1 MQENN
6 PPSGELFDGEL
17 MPSQV
22 KVPAPQAIPPLS
34 SVTTKT
40 PNPSPF
46 STDDIM
52 SLVSLNETTESG
64 GELAPPKT
72 EGEAIAAVEA
82 SATQL
87 PLYKKPSF
95 KTLLIGGGI
104 SVIVAGL
111 GQVVFGGSGT
121 PSQPAVTTATEPKT
135 EVSKADFKPDPNFGV
150 VVAKLAMS
158 EQRKTIEA
166 AAKQQQDALAKENA
180 ATITTG
186 TAAPKTDLPPAN
198 GQPQMVTN
206 TQPEPEVPYQAPAPQ
221 PASVSAPIA
230 ANPQPVAKPADRIEA
245 PKPVAKTETRTPVL
259 VKTEIPK
266 LAAKNAPNTTP
277 PLGAVGQ
284 VAKPVKPK
292 YSWET
297 ASQNGIYG
305 WSNREGAA
313 ANDKGQAGTS
323 NTVAISRSDSTRG
336 KIIAGQQVAA
346 QMLTPIQIL
355 EGQNHQPIILR
366 LSQAIIDTDGRVAI
380 GAGTQIMAE
389 AIVHG
394 NGMVEIG
401 TAVANGQELPAGTF
415 TIQGTNREPLLAQVK
430 RFGEGE
436 VLQRDLL
443 SFIGGALQGIGD
455 EVTQPQTQT
464 VLGVGG
470 IIQNSNPQ
478 NNIAG
483 AILKGGFTPV
493 NQQWLARNQQ
503 AIAKI
508 NSKSSIWF
516 LPTTTRIN
524 LIVMK
529 QF

>member
-1 MQENN
+1 MQDNTPN
-6 PPSGELFDGEL
+6 PSGELFDGESI
-17 MPSQV
+17 PS
-22 KVPAPQAIPPLS
+22 KITAPAPQNIPPLS
-34 SVTTKT
+34 SATAK
-40 PNPSPF
+40 PPDLSPF

-52 SLVSLNETTESG
+52 SLVSLKEATASDLDSAVTKTES
-64 GELAPPKT
+64 ET
-72 EGEAIAAVEA
+72 IAEVET
-82 SATQL
+82 SVTKL
-87 PLYKKPSF
+87 PIYKRPSF
-95 KTLLIGGGI
+95 KTLLIGGGL
-104 SVIVAGL
+104 SVAVASI
-111 GQVVFGGSGT
+111 GQIMFGGSST
-121 PSQPAVTTATEPKT
+121 PTQPAVATTTATKT
-135 EVSKADFKPDPNFGV
+135 QVPTADFKPDPNFGV
-150 VVAKLAMS
+150 VAAKLAMG

-166 AAKQQQDALAKENA
+166 AAAQQQKDALAKENA
-180 ATITTG
+180 GTATTPG
-186 TAAPKTDLPPAN
+186 TAAAKTDLPAAN
-198 GQPQMVTN
+198 GQPRIVTN
-206 TQPEPEVPYQAPAPQ
+206 SQPEPEIPYQPPAPQ
-221 PASVSAPIA
+221 PTPVPIA
-230 ANPQPVAKPADRIEA
+230 ASPQPVE
-245 PKPVAKTETRTPVL
+245 KPVAKIETPKPIVKTAARLPVL

-266 LAAKNAPNTTP
+266 PIAKTLNTSGGLAAISP
-277 PLGAVGQ
+277 
-284 VAKPVKPK
+284 KPK
-292 YSWET
+292 SPKHTWET

-313 ANDKGQAGTS
+313 APNDLGRANTS
-323 NTVAISRSDSTRG
+323 NTVAINRADSTRG

-355 EGQNHQPIILR
+355 EGQNRQPIILR
-366 LSQAIIDTDGRVAI
+366 LSQAIIDTDGRVSI

-389 AIVHG
+389 AIVHS

-401 TAVANGQELPAGTF
+401 AAVADGRELPAGTF
-415 TIQGTNREPLLAQVK
+415 AIQGTNREPLLAQVK

-443 SFIGGALQGIGD
+443 AFLGGALQGIGD

-470 IIQNSNPQ
+470 VIQNSNPQ

-483 AILKGGFTPV
+483 AILKGGLTPV

-516 LPTTTRIN
+516 LPTTTRLN

>member
-22 KVPAPQAIPPLS
+22 KVPAPQTIPPLS
-34 SVTTKT
+34 SVTTTT

-52 SLVSLNETTESG
+52 SLVSLNGATVSG
-64 GELAPPKT
+64 GDLAPPQT

-82 SATQL
+82 SATNL
-87 PLYKKPSF
+87 PPYKRPSF

-111 GQVVFGGSGT
+111 GQVMFGGTGT
-121 PSQPAVTTATEPKT
+121 PTQPAVATTTETKT
-135 EVSKADFKPDPNFGV
+135 EVPKADFKPDPNFGV
-150 VVAKLAMS
+150 VAAKLAMS

-166 AAKQQQDALAKENA
+166 AAAQQQKEASAKENL
-180 ATITTG
+180 TTTG
-186 TAAPKTDLPPAN
+186 TTGAAAPQTALPTAS
-198 GQPQMVTN
+198 GQPQMVTAN
-206 TQPEPEVPYQAPAPQ
+206 QPEPEVPYQAPAPA
-221 PASVSAPIA
+221 PISVPIA
-230 ANPQPVAKPADRIEA
+230 AKPQPTVKPAARIEASQPVARVEPRRPVSVKVEAPQPAAKTAPTVAMA
-245 PKPVAKTETRTPVL
+245 PKPA
-259 VKTEIPK
+259 
-266 LAAKNAPNTTP
+266 
-277 PLGAVGQ
+277 
-284 VAKPVKPK
+284 KPK

-305 WSNREGAA
+305 WNNREGAA
-313 ANDKGQAGTS
+313 ADGGKGQPSNS
-323 NTVAISRSDSTRG
+323 NTITISRSDSTRG

-355 EGQNHQPIILR
+355 EGQNRQPIILR

-389 AIVHG
+389 AIVND
-394 NGMVEIG
+394 NGMLEIG
-401 TAVANGQELPAGTF
+401 TAVADGQELPAGTF
-415 TIQGTNREPLLAQVK
+415 AIQGTNREPLLAQVK

-436 VLQRDLL
+436 IRQRDLL
-443 SFIGGALQGIGD
+443 SFLGGALQGIGD

-464 VLGVGG
+464 VLGIGG
-470 IIQNSNPQ
+470 VIQNSNPQ

-508 NSKSSIWF
+508 TSKSSIWF
-516 LPTTTRIN
+516 LPTTTRLN